1 MATHSSI
8 LVWRTPWTE
17 KPGGLQSIGSHIF
30 ELKQLSTH
38 GGERAQCFV
47 GIKIFFYVCEVD
59 YEGREGNQSIPLW
72 KIINSQKKATKEG
85 KRTRDI
91 QNNQKTVFKI
101 ALASPCVRACSA
113 ASVMSYFL

>member
-1 MATHSSI
+1 MTIHSSI

-59 YEGREGNQSIPLW
+59 YEGREGIL
-72 KIINSQKKATKEG
+72 
-85 KRTRDI
+85 
-91 QNNQKTVFKI
+91 
-101 ALASPCVRACSA
+101 
-113 ASVMSYFL
+113 